1 MSILYAGDLKG
12 KVAVNV
18 MDPGWLKTDLG
29 GPSAPG
35 EPPDGAVRM
44 LQVATLPFAASGKF
58 WYGAEEHA
66 F

>member
-1 MSILYAGDLKG
+1 MSILYAADLKG

-29 GPSAPG
+29 GPNAPG
-35 EPPDGAVRM
+35 ESPDGAVRM
-44 LQVATLPFAASGKF
+44 LQVATLPFEASGKF
-58 WYGAEEHA
+58 WYGDTENA